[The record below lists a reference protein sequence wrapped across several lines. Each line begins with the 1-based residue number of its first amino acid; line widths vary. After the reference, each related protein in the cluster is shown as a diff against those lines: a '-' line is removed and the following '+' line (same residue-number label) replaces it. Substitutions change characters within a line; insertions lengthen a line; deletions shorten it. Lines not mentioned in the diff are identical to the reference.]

1 MPRAGDG
8 SITATSLVLATP
20 AIGAFPGMTPLQ
32 DTLRSIL
39 ASKAQELFVDY
50 GVTCNELADEA
61 ASSSARQLCGILGF
75 TGDKLCGS
83 VVISASEDAVAASNP
98 IRDGATRA
106 WVAELTNQI
115 VGRFKNGLFRVGVEV
130 AMSIPVVLS
139 AAQIT
144 PMPHT
149 HLAPVRLAVA
159 EGHVTLWLEIE
170 AQPDLELS
178 EPTEDSSI
186 APEGEAFMF

>member
-1 MPRAGDG
+1 
-8 SITATSLVLATP
+8 
-20 AIGAFPGMTPLQ
+20 MTPLQ

-50 GVTCNELADEA
+50 GVTCTEVADEPA
-61 ASSSARQLCGILGF
+61 TSSRLLCGILGF

-98 IRDGATRA
+98 IGDGATRA

-144 PMPHT
+144 PLPHT

-159 EGHVTLWLEIE
+159 AGAVTLWLEIE